1 MKNDA
6 ITVNNLH
13 IYYKD
18 LKRFSLKKSGLKDIV
33 NAKVFKAVKGV
44 SFSVKKGEIIGICG
58 RNGSGKSTLL
68 RAIAGIFSPDKGSI
82 DLHGNSISL
91 LSIGVGFQKRLTG
104 YENIFLSGMLLGFT
118 EEQIK
123 SKLNEIIE
131 FSELEDFIYKP
142 VRSYSSGMYSKLAFA
157 ITAILETDIMLIDEV
172 LSVGDIKFR
181 QKSYNKMKE
190 LINDENRT
198 VIIVSHSS
206 KTLRDLCNRV
216 IWLNDGKIKD
226 VGEPDTIVTEYEHF
240 MKVDKDDEDL

>member
-1 MKNDA
+1 MNS
-6 ITVNNLH
+6 ITVKDLH

-18 LKRFSLKKSGLKDIV
+18 AKRFSLRKGGIKNAI

-44 SFSVKKGEIIGICG
+44 SFEVKKGEIIGICG
-58 RNGSGKSTLL
+58 KNGSGKSTLL
-68 RAIAGIFSPDKGSI
+68 RAIAGIFSPDSGTI

-91 LSIGVGFQKRLTG
+91 LSIGVGFQKRLSG
-104 YENIFLSGMLLGFT
+104 YENIFLSGLLLGFT
-118 EEQIK
+118 EQQIK
-123 SKLNEIIE
+123 DKLDEIIT
-131 FSELEDFIYKP
+131 FSELGDFIYKP

-181 QKSYNKMKE
+181 KKSYNKMKE

-206 KTLRDLCNRV
+206 KTLKELCNRV
-216 IWLNDGKIKD
+216 IWLNDGVIEDIGDPVK
-226 VGEPDTIVTEYEHF
+226 VVNEYEEY
-240 MKVDKDDEDL
+240 MQVKEDV